1 MATGY
6 YLIDNCILNTL
17 QTEHPVTD
25 EEILAA
31 FRIAEKKE
39 QAFTW
44 LLKRD
49 QKKVYWLVRRMVL
62 DHEDANDLVQDVFIR
77 VWNSLSSFRGESRLI
92 YWIYR
97 IATNITLTFLDKK
110 KRKAFLPLEEPGS
123 ELREK
128 LYSGNLINGTAIQL
142 TLQEAILTLPE
153 RQRLVFQLRY
163 YDELPYEAMSDMLE
177 TSAGALKA
185 SYHHAV
191 KKIEKYMIDHQ

>member
-1 MATGY
+1 MH
-6 YLIDNCILNTL
+6 IENPI
-17 QTEHPVTD
+17 TD

-31 FRIAEKKE
+31 FHIAEKKE

-110 KRKAFLPLEEPGS
+110 KRKALLPLEEHGTD
-123 ELREK
+123 LREK
-128 LYSGNLINGTAIQL
+128 LYSGNYINGNAIQL
-142 TLQEAILTLPE
+142 TLQEAMLTLPE

-163 YDELPYEAMSDMLE
+163 YDELPYEAMSEMLE